1 MLEGLRFAQ
10 VNPEAQKYVLEL
22 IWRVGIFCLGALV
35 SPLVGQWFLRFL
47 QRGLVLFEYFLEI
60 DAKGTY
66 NQFIRPLQ
74 ASIRITGSLLVTAV
88 LLNLVTPYERFSTFL
103 RPLIYLALAV
113 TLSWLLVSI
122 IKQVIRQI
130 FIHLMR
136 GWLGTVNQEIIFIF
150 EVLIYVFFGIIAVI
164 ITIDNLE
171 VIEINE
177 AQKEILEFAFK
188 LGAFLLGVALSPV
201 VGRFVPTFFRQML
214 RFSQRYVDIDA
225 GETYNRFVAPF
236 NSALVIT
243 GTLLFIAL
251 CLNLLISYPDLY
263 TFLGFFVYLT
273 LSISIVWLSSKVAR
287 QIIRRSIISLVQRWF
302 GDANEVVLVFETLVY
317 ILIIV
322 IAIVIF
328 TLGLRLNPMA
338 LITSLGIAGGAIAL
352 GSQHSLSRIFG
363 TLELYLDRPYLPGE
377 YVRVNF
383 KRFGEDVYGRI
394 ESIGLRSTKIR
405 IVAHNTLMIVPNS
418 MMAGMNIENIS
429 RGKKI
434 MAMLCLDFMSQLQE
448 REKSLVQQ
456 IVEETSQVFWGLD
469 KASTRIQFEPCDQHV
484 GTRARVIF
492 FITGSSESSIALRKR
507 LLELANDAIARR
519 LAGHKLSF
527 TTPEPL
533 VYIDS
538 PMSI

>member
-263 TFLGFFVYLT
+263 TFLGFL
-273 LSISIVWLSSKVAR
+273 
-287 QIIRRSIISLVQRWF
+287 
-302 GDANEVVLVFETLVY
+302 
-317 ILIIV
+317 
-322 IAIVIF
+322 
-328 TLGLRLNPMA
+328 
-338 LITSLGIAGGAIAL
+338 
-352 GSQHSLSRIFG
+352 
-363 TLELYLDRPYLPGE
+363 
-377 YVRVNF
+377 
-383 KRFGEDVYGRI
+383 
-394 ESIGLRSTKIR
+394 
-405 IVAHNTLMIVPNS
+405 
-418 MMAGMNIENIS
+418 
-429 RGKKI
+429 
-434 MAMLCLDFMSQLQE
+434 
-448 REKSLVQQ
+448 
-456 IVEETSQVFWGLD
+456 
-469 KASTRIQFEPCDQHV
+469 
-484 GTRARVIF
+484 
-492 FITGSSESSIALRKR
+492 FI
-507 LLELANDAIARR
+507 
-519 LAGHKLSF
+519 
-527 TTPEPL
+527 
-533 VYIDS
+533 
-538 PMSI
+538 